1 MSIWFYI
8 SFFIL
13 ICILIFII
21 LKLVFIKKSIKEI
34 KTQLTAI
41 LKSDTNNLITISSSD
56 SEIKKLASCLNA
68 ELKELRSRRLQ
79 YENGNQEL
87 KKTITNIS
95 HDLRTPL
102 TAISGYIELL
112 KEKNNKE
119 YIEVIERKTK
129 DLVNLT
135 DQLFYF
141 SKTMDIGTKINKER
155 CCINEIL
162 EETIANYYT
171 ILKEKNIVP
180 QIKITN
186 EKIYKYL
193 DKNSII
199 RVFENILS
207 NACKYSDGDFKI
219 KLESNGKITFSN
231 KANSLDAITVQKIF
245 DRYFSVEN
253 AKKSTGIGLSI
264 AKQLVELNDG
274 IISVKYIENYLV
286 IEIIFN

>member
-1 MSIWFYI
+1 MSIWFCI
-8 SFFIL
+8 SFVIL
-13 ICILIFII
+13 ICILIFIV
-21 LKLVFIKKSIKEI
+21 LKLFFIKNSIKEI

-56 SEIKKLASCLNA
+56 SEIKELTSCLNT
-68 ELKELRSRRLQ
+68 ELKELRSQRLQ

-87 KKTITNIS
+87 KKTIANIS

-102 TAISGYIELL
+102 TAISGYVELL

-141 SKTMDIGTKINKER
+141 SKTMDISTKINKER

-171 ILKEKNIVP
+171 ILKEKNIAP
-180 QIKITN
+180 KIEITN
-186 EKIYKYL
+186 EKIYRYL

-231 KANSLDAITVQKIF
+231 KASSLDAVTVQKIF
-245 DRYFSVEN
+245 DRYFSIEN

-264 AKQLVELNDG
+264 AKQLLELNDG
-274 IISVKYIENYLV
+274 IISAKYVENCII
-286 IEIIFN
+286 IEIFFN

>member
-8 SFFIL
+8 SFVIL
-13 ICILIFII
+13 ICILIFVV
-21 LKLVFIKKSIKEI
+21 LKLFFIKKSIKEI

-56 SEIKKLASCLNA
+56 SKIKELASYLNV
-68 ELKELRSRRLQ
+68 ELKELRSQRLQ

-129 DLVNLT
+129 DLVALT
-135 DQLFYF
+135 EQLFYF

-162 EETIANYYT
+162 EESIANYYT
-171 ILKEKNIVP
+171 ILKEKNIIP
-180 QIKITN
+180 QIAITS
-186 EKIYKYL
+186 KKVYRSL

-199 RVFENILS
+199 RVFENIIS

-219 KLESNGKITFSN
+219 KLELNGKITFSN
-231 KANSLDAITVQKIF
+231 KANLLDAITVQKIF
-245 DRYFSVEN
+245 DRYFSIEN

-264 AKQLVELNDG
+264 AKQLVELNNG
-274 IISVKYIENYLV
+274 VISAKYIEKYLV
-286 IEIIFN
+286 IEIFFY

>member
-1 MSIWFYI
+1 MSIWFYV

-13 ICILIFII
+13 ICILVLIILNLIFIQ
-21 LKLVFIKKSIKEI
+21 KSIKEI
-34 KTQLTAI
+34 KIQLTTI

-56 SEIKKLASCLNA
+56 SEIKELANCLNT
-68 ELKELRSRRLQ
+68 ELKELRSQKLQ
-79 YENGNQEL
+79 YQNGNQEL

-129 DLVNLT
+129 DLVALT
-135 DQLFYF
+135 EQLFCF
-141 SKTMDIGTKINKER
+141 SKTMDIGIKIMKEK

-162 EETIANYYT
+162 EESIANYYT

-180 QIKITN
+180 QIEITN

-193 DKNSII
+193 DRNSII

-207 NACKYSDGDFKI
+207 NACKYSDGDLKI
-219 KLESNGKITFSN
+219 KLEQNGKITFSN

-264 AKQLVELNDG
+264 AKQLVELNNG
-274 IISVKYIENYLV
+274 IISAKYIENCII
-286 IEIIFN
+286 IEIVFK

>member
-1 MSIWFYI
+1 MSIWFCI
-8 SFFIL
+8 SFVIL
-13 ICILIFII
+13 ICILIFIV
-21 LKLVFIKKSIKEI
+21 LKLFFIKNSIKEI
-34 KTQLTAI
+34 KTQLTAR

-56 SEIKKLASCLNA
+56 SEIKELTSCLNA
-68 ELKELRSRRLQ
+68 ELKELRSQRLE

-119 YIEVIERKTK
+119 YIEVIERKTN

-141 SKTMDIGTKINKER
+141 SKTMDIGRKINKER

-171 ILKEKNIVP
+171 ILKEKNIAP
-180 QIKITN
+180 KIEITN
-186 EKIYKYL
+186 EKIYRYL

-231 KANSLDAITVQKIF
+231 KASSLDAVTVQKIF
-245 DRYFSVEN
+245 DRYFSIEN
-253 AKKSTGIGLSI
+253 AKKSTGIGLAI

-274 IISVKYIENYLV
+274 IISAKYVENCIIIEMF
-286 IEIIFN
+286 FN

>member
-1 MSIWFYI
+1 MSIWFCI
-8 SFFIL
+8 SFVIL
-13 ICILIFII
+13 ICILIFIV
-21 LKLVFIKKSIKEI
+21 LKLFFIKNSIKEI

-56 SEIKKLASCLNA
+56 SEIKELTSCLNT
-68 ELKELRSRRLQ
+68 ELKELRSQRLQ

-102 TAISGYIELL
+102 TAISGYVELL

-141 SKTMDIGTKINKER
+141 SKTMDISTKINKER

-171 ILKEKNIVP
+171 ILKEKNIAP
-180 QIKITN
+180 KIEITN
-186 EKIYKYL
+186 EKIYRYL

-231 KANSLDAITVQKIF
+231 KASSLDAVTVQKIF
-245 DRYFSVEN
+245 DRYFSIEN

-264 AKQLVELNDG
+264 AKQLLELNDG
-274 IISVKYIENYLV
+274 IISAKYVENCII
-286 IEIIFN
+286 IEIFFN